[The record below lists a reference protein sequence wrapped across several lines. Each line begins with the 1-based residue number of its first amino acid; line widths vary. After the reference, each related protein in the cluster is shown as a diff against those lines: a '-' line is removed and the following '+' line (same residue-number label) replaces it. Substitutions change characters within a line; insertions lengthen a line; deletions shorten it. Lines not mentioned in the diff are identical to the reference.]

1 MPKRLDSYE
10 KAALRNTILKGR
22 SVGVAAYTAKEAL
35 EWGTTGAGLR
45 ATGIDFDVRKW
56 RPYLAMK
63 TSTRSPDRGRLR
75 LLHPRDAE

>member
-35 EWGTTGAGLR
+35 GGAPPAQACAPPVSASTCVNGVL
-45 ATGIDFDVRKW
+45 I
-56 RPYLAMK
+56 LAMK
-63 TSTRSPDRGRLR
+63 TSTSKSRPGRR
-75 LLHPRDAE
+75 L

>member
-1 MPKRLDSYE
+1 VDAEASGLYE
-10 KAALRNTILKGR
+10 KSRLRNTILKGR

-45 ATGIDFDVRKW
+45 ATGIGFDVRKW

-63 TSTRSPDRGRLR
+63 TSTSKSRPGRL
-75 LLHPRDAE
+75 